1 MQWSY
6 GDFRNGEDGIIQS
19 KASRQAD
26 NVFTGSKN
34 LFENGLDAK
43 QIVLNGDYEWRK
55 V

>member
-1 MQWSY
+1 MPWAY

-26 NVFTGSKN
+26 NVFTGGIN

-43 QIVLNGDYEWRK
+43 QIVLSGDYKWRS